1 MDRDSADPR
10 TTTTPPQPDTEPSFP
25 MTPPG
30 EHISVD
36 VVPHSQL
43 LQETGSEFT
52 HSEVVTHSQLLQ
64 ETGSE
69 FTHSEVVTRSAMEQ
83 LSATQQSRLTPME
96 STKAKLPLKDGSNS
110 GSNTTL
116 QSMKRP
122 EVTTTG
128 ATHTRRFMS
137 IERDLEQMNA
147 TIKLLEKRCKRAEN
161 RVKMAWIAAAIAG
174 ALGLL
179 GTVL

>member
-1 MDRDSADPR
+1 MDRDSANPR

-43 LQETGSEFT
+43 IQETSPEFT
-52 HSEVVTHSQLLQ
+52 RSEAVTLD
-64 ETGSE
+64 
-69 FTHSEVVTRSAMEQ
+69 AMER

-96 STKAKLPLKDGSNS
+96 STKAKLPLKDGSN
-110 GSNTTL
+110 TTL

-122 EVTTTG
+122 EVSTTG
-128 ATHTRRFMS
+128 ATHTRRFLS

-147 TIKLLEKRCKRAEN
+147 TIKLLEKRCKRAESG
-161 RVKMAWIAAAIAG
+161 VKMAWIAAAIAG

-179 GTVL
+179 GTLL